1 MSNNQTNFDPV
12 QAEKDLEFIVEF
24 QNQNGAPLV
33 FASLPKITTEIEDSA
48 LLNPYLPVNEKNI
61 EIYKNEFRLSIKLKR
76 FMAYG
81 VVASVVSFILMMITQ
96 SIDFIGGL
104 TNTLWTISAG
114 TTILLY
120 LLYRFKFLSKFEEF
134 SSENGKEVSFE
145 NSKLANKIKKQNE
158 TAGTYIESREH
169 IECNLANFEGE
180 LKNYMKDFE
189 KRNELVTLSWNQLGA
204 KKVLEEMK
212 GSQD

>member
-48 LLNPYLPVNEKNI
+48 LSNPYLPVNEKNI

-81 VVASVVSFILMMITQ
+81 IVVAPILLIINMLTGGDIGFI
-96 SIDFIGGL
+96 
-104 TNTLWTISAG
+104 NTLWTITAG
-114 TTILLY
+114 ATILLY
-120 LLYRFKFLSKFEEF
+120 LFYLKSCYGFQEYSSKD
-134 SSENGKEVSFE
+134 GKDVSFE
-145 NSKLANKIKKQNE
+145 NSKLANKIKKQNK
-158 TAGTYIESREH
+158 TVGTYIESREH

-180 LKNYMKDFE
+180 LKEYMKEFE